1 MRMRI
6 GVAVLLAGCAG
17 VSAQDMDTGPRP
29 SGGLSP
35 LRAAPSA
42 SAMPL
47 TNEDALN
54 RQVAMDKR
62 MDARTRRVIGSVCQG
77 CGGGAERRTRGRSG
91 NGTTGPAAGEA
102 PVADPAEAPL
112 D

>member
-1 MRMRI
+1 MRVTI

-17 VSAQDMDTGPRP
+17 AAAQDTNPELRR

-35 LRAAPSA
+35 LRAAPSTVPQA
-42 SAMPL
+42 
-47 TNEDALN
+47 NEEALN

-62 MDARTRRVIGSVCQG
+62 MDARTRRVIGSVCLG
-77 CGGGAERRTRGRSG
+77 CGGGPERRRSG
-91 NGTTGPAAGEA
+91 GRATATA
-102 PVADPAEAPL
+102 PSEIQIADPAEAPL

>member
-1 MRMRI
+1 MRMTI

-17 VSAQDMDTGPRP
+17 VSAQDVDTSPRP

-42 SAMPL
+42 LPRA
-47 TNEDALN
+47 NEDALN
-54 RQVAMDKR
+54 RQVAMDRR
-62 MDARTRRVIGSVCQG
+62 MDARTKRVIGSVCLG
-77 CGGGAERRTRGRSG
+77 CGGAERRTHGRSG
-91 NGTTGPAAGEA
+91 NGATDPAAGEA